1 VKKII
6 VLATIAVFAASLVFV
21 YTNAAFAAEAK
32 DKPAA
37 AEVKKVED
45 KKAAEPKVMCK
56 FKTKGEMQEFEKL
69 YAAKQ
74 ATFTRMNV
82 LQVYFS
88 VEQTNLQEIDKQMEK
103 KFNFKMDPKKMYD
116 LNRTTMEIKETGD
129 APQQAAQQ

>member
-1 VKKII
+1 VAVKKII
-6 VLATIAVFAASLVFV
+6 VLVAFVAFIHVGFVFAA
-21 YTNAAFAAEAK
+21 AAK

-45 KKAAEPKVMCK
+45 KKAIEPKIMCK
-56 FKTKGEMQEFEKL
+56 FKTKEEMQEFEKL

-88 VEQTNLQEIDKQMEK
+88 VEQSNLQEIDKQMDK

-116 LNRTTMEIKETGD
+116 LNRDTMEIKETGD
-129 APQQAAQQ
+129 TPQQAAQQ